1 MAYAATVPS
10 SLYADI
16 LAVPI
21 TSVGIQLKSEI
32 DASTPPPAPPSLPP
46 IGTSAASAMAPGVIV
61 AIVLPIVAILL
72 IAGVGGY
79 WYQQRKKKRMP
90 MATVQPEGPG
100 QGGQILVR
108 PPDIPD

>member
-1 MAYAATVPS
+1 M
-10 SLYADI
+10 
-16 LAVPI
+16 
-21 TSVGIQLKSEI
+21 
-32 DASTPPPAPPSLPP
+32 
-46 IGTSAASAMAPGVIV
+46 